1 MTPDAL
7 TADALYYLPDI
18 SGIAVLEY
26 IGRSGHYPELYVF
39 VNVAERRARRLW
51 AHEVGLLHSDMN
63 EAKKRQ
69 AQLLRTQLKAHAKR
83 RYRGRNRAAG
93 RSNGTP

>member
-26 IGRSGHYPELYVF
+26 IGRSAHYPELYVF

-51 AHEVGLLHSDMN
+51 AHEVGLLHTTPG
-63 EAKKRQ
+63 AARVRRQ
-69 AQLLRTQLKAHAKR
+69 ELLTQEIKEQ
-83 RYRGRNRAAG
+83 
-93 RSNGTP
+93 